1 VVQDRSALLRREG
14 LLLGG
19 GLASALVLL
28 VIGERFVGIVVLIV
42 VFLGLVAVL
51 ALEGVTRWGER
62 A

>member
-1 VVQDRSALLRREG
+1 LVQDRSALLRREG

-19 GLASALVLL
+19 ALASALVLL